1 MLFTVSQLT
10 EKLGL
15 SSQESQT
22 ALTALTAPTAPI
34 VLTAPTAPLAAP
46 LTSRSLSPV
55 IRRRNRDRKLSPMSK
70 SFKKTLHVSH
80 ISL

>member
-22 ALTALTAPTAPI
+22 ALTALAAP
-34 VLTAPTAPLAAP
+34 TAPTAPLVLAAP
-46 LTSRSLSPV
+46 PASRSLSPV
-55 IRRRNRDRKLSPMSK
+55 IRRRN
-70 SFKKTLHVSH
+70 
-80 ISL
+80 

>member
-22 ALTALTAPTAPI
+22 ALTALTAPTEP
-34 VLTAPTAPLAAP
+34 TAPTAPLVLAAP
-46 LTSRSLSPV
+46 PASRSLSPV

>member
-1 MLFTVSQLT
+1 MLFTVLQLT

-22 ALTALTAPTAPI
+22 ALTALTA
-34 VLTAPTAPLAAP
+34 LTAPLAAP

-55 IRRRNRDRKLSPMSK
+55 IRRRN
-70 SFKKTLHVSH
+70 
-80 ISL
+80 

>member
-10 EKLGL
+10 EKLEL

-34 VLTAPTAPLAAP
+34 VLTAPTAQLAAP

-55 IRRRNRDRKLSPMSK
+55 IREETETGNCP
-70 SFKKTLHVSH
+70 
-80 ISL
+80 